1 MMNFEKL
8 HDFLAENI
16 PHEQIPGCDIIVYH
30 RGELVY
36 REQFGTGD
44 YLRSQPVS
52 TDDYYIL
59 YSCSKVVTCAAVMHL
74 VEEGKLGL
82 DDPVAKYIPAFADV
96 TLGDGSK
103 PKTVMTVRHLFT
115 MTGGLDYDLNAPHIR
130 ELLRKNPDAN
140 TVEIA
145 QAIAKK
151 PLLFEPGTHYR
162 YSLCHDVLAA
172 VAEVVTGKN
181 FEEYVR
187 EWTGADIAYNFN
199 DINRAKLAPQFTAE
213 SGKAVPIKQLCAYIF
228 SKNHYSGGAGMIA
241 TPMAY
246 TSILND
252 LCMGRLLGRET
263 MELMTT
269 NQLCDDALIDLKA
282 GRPDFPYGYG
292 LGVRTMMH
300 PEYFGNCVPTS
311 EFGWSGAA
319 GSYALLDYDK
329 QIAVGYFQCVL
340 SCGVGGDIQR
350 GIRNRIYEALGYS
363 FK

>member
-1 MMNFEKL
+1 MNFDKL
-8 HDFLAENI
+8 HDFLAKNI
-16 PHEQIPGCDIIVYH
+16 PGEQVPGCDILVYH
-30 RGELVY
+30 KGELVY

-44 YLRSQPVS
+44 YLKSKPVNPE
-52 TDDYYIL
+52 DHYIL

-96 TLGDGSK
+96 AFADGSK
-103 PKTVMTVRHLFT
+103 PKTVMTVRHLLS
-115 MTGGLDYDLNAPHIR
+115 MSAGLDYNLDAPQIR
-130 ELLRKNPDAN
+130 ELLRQNPDAN
-140 TVEIA
+140 TVEVA
-145 QAIAKK
+145 EAIARK

-172 VAEVVTGKN
+172 IAEVITGKT

-213 SGKAVPIKQLCAYIF
+213 SGKAMPIKQLCAYIF

-241 TPMAY
+241 TPAQY
-246 TSILND
+246 TAIIND
-252 LCMGRLLGRET
+252 LCQGKLLRRET
-263 MELMTT
+263 LELMTT
-269 NQLCDDALIDLKA
+269 NQLNDTAMADKN
-282 GRPDFPYGYG
+282 GMNYHNPYGYG
-292 LGVRTMMH
+292 LGVRTMMF
-300 PEYFGNCVPTS
+300 PERIDYKAPLR
-311 EFGWSGAA
+311 EFGWGGAA
-319 GSYALLDYDK
+319 GSYALLDYER

-340 SCGVGGDIQR
+340 ACQAAGTIQS
-350 GIRNRIYEALGYS
+350 GIRDHVYEALGYS

>member
-1 MMNFEKL
+1 MSFDKL

-30 RGELVY
+30 KGKLVY

-44 YLRSQPVS
+44 YLKSKPVDP
-52 TDDYYIL
+52 DDHYIL

-96 TLGDGSK
+96 TLEDGSK
-103 PKTVMTVRHLFT
+103 AKTVMTVRHLFS
-115 MTGGLDYDLNAPHIR
+115 MSAGLDYDLNAPHIR

-145 QAIAKK
+145 EAIAKK
-151 PLLFEPGTHYR
+151 PLHFEPGSHFL

-172 VAEVVTGKN
+172 IAEIVTGKT
-181 FEEYVR
+181 FEAYVR

-213 SGKAVPIKQLCAYIF
+213 SGKAEPIKQLCAYIF

-241 TPMAY
+241 TPAQY

-252 LCMGRLLGRET
+252 LCQGKLLKQET
-263 MELMTT
+263 LERMTT
-269 NQLCDDALIDLKA
+269 NQLDDVALADLHA
-282 GRPDFPYGYG
+282 ANDDNPYGYG
-292 LGVRTMMH
+292 LGVRTLMF
-300 PEYFGNCVPTS
+300 PERIGHKAPMR
-311 EFGWSGAA
+311 EFGWGGAA
-319 GSYALLDYDK
+319 GSYALLDYER

-340 SCGVGGDIQR
+340 ACTAKNDIQR
-350 GIRNRIYEALGYS
+350 GIRDHVYEALGYS